1 MNIVDKFGFPQ
12 QILMDL
18 PITKVALKNNDD
30 ATLSDRRLLDNP
42 DIQSIRMKAIIKQ
55 ETANIPPFQSE
66 DESYLEVYC
75 VDVILQA
82 GTYEKYYKK
91 IAHLLHKLIPH
102 HLIIIIQSDD
112 HTMVNFSLATKSISK
127 NSEQLRVIQNEFYT
141 EKIDFENESFLEALH
156 YENAN
161 KQNLKT
167 LYNYYIMVAQNYNL
181 IDVTQKFQ
189 LRTYEQT
196 GEMLTLQEEIEAY
209 QTQINQNIKQ
219 LTAAT
224 QMSEKV
230 QLNTDIHT
238 LKTKIEELKNTLLNY
253 GKDQ

>member
-12 QILMDL
+12 QLLMDL

-30 ATLSDRRLLDNP
+30 ATLSDRKLLDNP

-55 ETANIPPFQSE
+55 ETANILAFQSN
-66 DESYLEVYC
+66 DESYLELFFIEV
-75 VDVILQA
+75 VINSE
-82 GTYEKYYKK
+82 TYEKKYKK
-91 IAHLLHKLIPH
+91 TAYLLHKLIPH
-102 HLIIIIQSDD
+102 HCLIITKSDD
-112 HTMVNFSLATKSISK
+112 DQLVNFSLATKSISK

-196 GEMLTLQEEIEAY
+196 EEMLALQEEIQAY

-224 QMSEKV
+224 QMNEKV
-230 QLNTDIHT
+230 QLNTDIHA